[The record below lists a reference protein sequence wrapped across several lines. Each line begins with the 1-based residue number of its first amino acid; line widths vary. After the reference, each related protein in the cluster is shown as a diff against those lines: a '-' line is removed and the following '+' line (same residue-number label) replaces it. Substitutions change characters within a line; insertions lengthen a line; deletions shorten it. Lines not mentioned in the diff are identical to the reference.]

1 MFQRP
6 FGRNLQAYGSIMPQD
21 KIYNLHLTRGQTAA
35 AATGLY
41 NAIVSLAHPE
51 YRPSYMRI
59 LGQFSP
65 GFMRAEIAY
74 DAFAKARADAEVLA
88 VELRALCAQPHTVQ

>member
-1 MFQRP
+1 MIEDSAGLNMQ
-6 FGRNLQAYGSIMPQD
+6 NEHND
-21 KIYNLHLTRGQTAA
+21 KFHNLHLTRGQNNPQNNRTF
-35 AATGLY
+35 
-41 NAIVSLAHPE
+41 NAIVQLAHPE

-74 DAFAKARADAEVLA
+74 NAFAAARADEEILA
-88 VELRALCAQPHTVQ
+88 IELRSLLSKPTTLQ

>member
-1 MFQRP
+1 
-6 FGRNLQAYGSIMPQD
+6 MPQD
-21 KIYNLHLTRGQTAA
+21 KIHNLHLTRGQTGM
-35 AATGLY
+35 AATSHY
-41 NAIVSLAHPE
+41 HAIVSLTRPE

-74 DAFAKARADAEVLA
+74 DAFAQARADAEVLA
-88 VELRALCAQPHTVQ
+88 VELRALCAQPHTIQ

>member
-1 MFQRP
+1 MGGTCKRME
-6 FGRNLQAYGSIMPQD
+6 SIMPQD
-21 KIYNLHLTRGQTAA
+21 KIHNLHLTRGQTGAA
-35 AATGLY
+35 PTSFY
-41 NAIVSLAHPE
+41 NAIVRLNHPE

-88 VELRALCAQPHTVQ
+88 VELRALCAHPHTVQ